1 MNADKFLFVIS
12 QYLSSKQLEHC
23 GLIDFLKTGIVR
35 GEVRPLSHTLTDII
49 SNLENIIN
57 NHEQLIVDSKFG
69 ICCNYSNIFRNKN
82 EPINFDFYALNEYF
96 SIAIGCHTG
105 YPIPISS
112 GGLWQGDN
120 LKYRILYMQWIVRHL
135 HILKSHLS
143 IE

>member
-1 MNADKFLFVIS
+1 M
-12 QYLSSKQLEHC
+12 
-23 GLIDFLKTGIVR
+23 R